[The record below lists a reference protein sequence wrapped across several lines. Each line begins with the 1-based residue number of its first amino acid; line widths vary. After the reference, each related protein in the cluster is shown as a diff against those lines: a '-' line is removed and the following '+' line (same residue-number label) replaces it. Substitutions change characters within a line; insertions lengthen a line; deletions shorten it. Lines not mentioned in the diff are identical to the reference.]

1 MFNSTAYTAVL
12 SLVNNTS
19 LARTGAITLA
29 KRGFAISFQK
39 HYPEFKFLTGS
50 AVPSNKSVRIV
61 ARKNHMNN
69 PKRSLSFS
77 LKYPSTAVLPTD
89 RFYKS
94 CPTPQLCSMTHYPTK
109 NVFSRPMATLAHSK
123 SNSKVDKSSSIED
136 ALSKLSSLLQN
147 DHTGNFDWKERIPEL
162 EHMNV
167 KQYSLFLSESAKMIN
182 KDNKALYKNWYKS
195 VLSLPSLH
203 VVNQLDRVA
212 GGSQPVSK
220 ATLSE
225 PESESDPLMQS
236 LRPLMFEQ
244 EANDQLDNE
253 YFTEKT
259 HQLLSRISSTFN
271 KISYE
276 DALYISASTLNP
288 EYRIIDGNSADTDY
302 IKVADDYLVKDVR
315 MVLEQMD
322 HEIATFDGRAAEVIP
337 EYYKSKG
344 WAVEP
349 TINFSLTHCKHMLM
363 PILVQPY
370 SIARLTEND
379 GHSARTQSVLRKLF
393 SYCLAYAKDTVV
405 LTDGFDLTVYKFNF
419 STEQLKTMIYPIGD
433 GKYGEAYVVN
443 YQYKTFKST
452 DPILTPKWQT

>member
-1 MFNSTAYTAVL
+1 MFNSAAFTAVL
-12 SLVNNTS
+12 SSVNNSS

-39 HYPEFKFLTGS
+39 HYSEFKFITGS
-50 AVPSNKSVRIV
+50 AVPSNKTVRVV
-61 ARKNHMNN
+61 ARKNHLNN

-77 LKYPSTAVLPTD
+77 LKYPSVVLPTGH
-89 RFYKS
+89 FYKS
-94 CPTPQLCSMTHYPTK
+94 CPTPQLCSMTHYPTQ
-109 NVFSRPMATLAHSK
+109 NVFCRHMATLVR
-123 SNSKVDKSSSIED
+123 SNSNAKLNKSSSIED

-147 DHTGNFDWKERIPEL
+147 DLTENFNWKERIPEL
-162 EHMNV
+162 ENMNF

-182 KDNKALYKNWYKS
+182 KDDKALYKNWYKS

-225 PESESDPLMQS
+225 PESESDTLMQS

-244 EANDQLDNE
+244 EANDELDNE

-288 EYRIIDGNSADTDY
+288 EYRIIDCNSGDTDY

-315 MVLEQMD
+315 MN
-322 HEIATFDGRAAEVIP
+322 IT
-337 EYYKSKG
+337 
-344 WAVEP
+344 
-349 TINFSLTHCKHMLM
+349 SLKAGPLNQ
-363 PILVQPY
+363 L
-370 SIARLTEND
+370 LT
-379 GHSARTQSVLRKLF
+379 SL
-393 SYCLAYAKDTVV
+393 
-405 LTDGFDLTVYKFNF
+405 
-419 STEQLKTMIYPIGD
+419 
-433 GKYGEAYVVN
+433 
-443 YQYKTFKST
+443 
-452 DPILTPKWQT
+452 